1 MKDKDQLPEEFLERA
16 MSSDSEPEYILEPE
30 TTAPASDDAAESSA
44 ANAEVS
50 SAETEAKDTKSKYR
64 GKSSSKSK
72 AHSAREE
79 QARKSFRQF
88 ISDDEGESPLTLR
101 NILGGDMFGGRRFRR
116 QMWYFLMLCAMA
128 VVYVANR
135 YACQRAEIRREELS
149 NQLQDRKFKALTAAA
164 ELTEFSMRSNVEEN
178 LPDSTLHTSTR
189 AAYNLPVLLPTDST
203 DTASE

>member
-16 MSSDSEPEYILEPE
+16 MSPDSAPEYTLENE
-30 TTAPASDDAAESSA
+30 TAMPAEDDEAPSAPDAADAADDAEAQGK
-44 ANAEVS
+44 
-50 SAETEAKDTKSKYR
+50 EAKPRTK
-64 GKSSSKSK
+64 KSTKSK

-88 ISDDEGESPLTLR
+88 ISDDDGESPITLR
-101 NILGGDMFGGRRFRR
+101 SILGGDMFGGRRFRR
-116 QMWYFLMLCAMA
+116 QMWYFFMLCIMA

-149 NQLQDRKFKALTAAA
+149 NELQDRKFKALTAAA
-164 ELTEFSMRSNVEEN
+164 ELTEFSMRTNVEEN

-189 AAYNLPVLLPTDST
+189 AAYNLPVVAPADST
-203 DTASE
+203 ETESE